1 MVIALRVSIA
11 DIFQVKKRRK
21 RQSTAN
27 NEERIEEDYDY
38 GIWYGDYDEYD
49 GFDYMGTTDPSG
61 NRINFKKYSKKE
73 NKTADYQD
81 TIDSLPAK
89 IYCDL
94 VNTLNSKCLE
104 SSILEIWQ
112 YREDLINTATQQEII
127 DAVNLLVRSPW
138 YGYDKD
144 FSKTLGGIKRNSTG
158 HIVAPKS
165 ELIMFFSDF
174 DDDGVDKSKGG
185 GAEFE
190 FVDETTL
197 AWESK
202 FIKLGLNL
210 STSNYTV
217 MVESPRSFSDISDET
232 ALIDSKLMIF
242 GYIIMLI
249 YTLLMLGKIDWKE
262 IRIFLTIAGLLS
274 VAMGM
279 GIAIGISAFMGYP
292 YTPVNVI
299 LPFICLGDNYEILK
313 EFYIIMH
320 RHWY

>member
-1 MVIALRVSIA
+1 MAA
-11 DIFQVKKRRK
+11 
-21 RQSTAN
+21 
-27 NEERIEEDYDY
+27 E
-38 GIWYGDYDEYD
+38 
-49 GFDYMGTTDPSG
+49 
-61 NRINFKKYSKKE
+61 
-73 NKTADYQD
+73 
-81 TIDSLPAK
+81 
-89 IYCDL
+89 
-94 VNTLNSKCLE
+94 
-104 SSILEIWQ
+104 
-112 YREDLINTATQQEII
+112 
-127 DAVNLLVRSPW
+127 
-138 YGYDKD
+138 
-144 FSKTLGGIKRNSTG
+144 
-158 HIVAPKS
+158 S

-185 GAEFE
+185 GTEFE

-299 LPFICLGDNYEILK
+299 LPFICLDDNYEILK